1 MPRPRIHPRRTQASL
16 SGHRGQG
23 RFRRQLQR
31 LRRAVCTQEGPPS
44 RPLHRSHLCA
54 VAFTFPAAGN
64 STISMTPNG
73 QATMQDLQPMHFSSS
88 TCTLSFTANG
98 IIRAA
103 AGTGALSQCRHVI
116 ALRFCSCFITVMRGK
131 KRCGV
136 RTCCSSLCAITQAT
150 SQALQPMHLRLSLII
165 KWFMVSFGLR

>member
-1 MPRPRIHPRRTQASL
+1 
-16 SGHRGQG
+16 
-23 RFRRQLQR
+23 
-31 LRRAVCTQEGPPS
+31 
-44 RPLHRSHLCA
+44 
-54 VAFTFPAAGN
+54 VAFTFPAAAGN

-88 TCTLSFTANG
+88 TCTLSFIWRMASFG
-98 IIRAA
+98 QLRAQ
-103 AGTGALSQCRHVI
+103 GALSQWRHVI